1 MTTPASATTGD
12 ATAGDATAERIL
24 AAVAS
29 PATDDAFD
37 PGAALDGLLGC
48 VGMSGADA
56 GGRVA
61 FVGADPVV
69 PSALRLGGGAAVALA
84 AKSVGMAAVH
94 RDRGGDGQDVTVDVR
109 RAPHRLC
116 PFYDRRWE
124 LVNGYPA
131 ASPAITSQALGF
143 SFHRTRDD
151 RWVMPLNPYPAL
163 RARAETFLG
172 APESGVAEAIARWD
186 AAELEEAASDVGI
199 VMPMARTPGE
209 WLATE
214 QHAALAGT
222 PPITLRRIG
231 DAPPEPFP
239 QRRRADLPLDGL
251 RALGMGHVIAGAGTG
266 RALALHGADVLNIW
280 RPTEFEHDSTYVTAN
295 VGVRSATVDPHT
307 ADGAELL
314 RGLLAETD
322 VFYANRRPG
331 YLARLGLSAEEA
343 AAVRPGIVH
352 ATNTLHGPVGPW
364 AHRVGFD
371 QSAGT
376 LVGMMTLEGG
386 SATDPT
392 VTPRLSPILVV
403 NDYIVSWLT
412 AAGIAAALRRRAVEG
427 GSWAVEVSL
436 ARAALWM
443 LELGVLDLGYAREV
457 AGTGERHAYPA
468 PETFTAQTP
477 LGHYQGVTDQVTMS
491 ATPGEYRTVLV
502 PRGSGRPEWLAR

>member
-1 MTTPASATTGD
+1 MTRTDPA
-12 ATAGDATAERIL
+12 ATATGPGGDPVADRVR
-24 AAVAS
+24 AAIAR

-37 PGAALDGLLGC
+37 AGAALDELLGC
-48 VGMSGADA
+48 VGLAAADA
-56 GGRVA
+56 GGRVE
-61 FVGADPVV
+61 FLGADPVV

-124 LVNGYPA
+124 LVNGHPA
-131 ASPAITSQALGF
+131 ASPAITSQALAF

-163 RARAETFLG
+163 RAAAETFLDV
-172 APESGVAEAIARWD
+172 PESRVAEAIARWD
-186 AAELEEAASDVGI
+186 AADLEQAASEAGI

-209 WLATE
+209 WLATP

-239 QRRRADLPLDGL
+239 QRHRADLPLDGL

-266 RALALHGADVLNIW
+266 RALALHGADVLNVW

-295 VGVRSATVDPHT
+295 VGTRSTTIDPHDD
-307 ADGAELL
+307 DGRARLRELL
-314 RGLLAETD
+314 AGAD

-331 YLARLGLSAEEA
+331 YLARIGLSAQEA

-352 ATNTLHGPVGPW
+352 ASNTLHGPAGPW
-364 AHRVGFD
+364 ADRVGFD

-386 SATDPT
+386 SADDPG
-392 VTPRLSPILVV
+392 VRPRLSPILVV
-403 NDYIVSWLT
+403 NDYVVSWLT

-436 ARAALWM
+436 VRAALWM
-443 LELGVLDLGYAREV
+443 LELGVVDLGYAREV
-457 AGTGERHAYPA
+457 AGTGERHAYLDPW
-468 PETFTAQTP
+468 TFTAQTP

>member
-1 MTTPASATTGD
+1 MTTPAATPASATTGD
-12 ATAGDATAERIL
+12 TTTGDATAERIL

-199 VMPMARTPGE
+199 VMPMARTPANGSRPSSTRR
-209 WLATE
+209 WPAPRRSPCAASAT
-214 QHAALAGT
+214 
-222 PPITLRRIG
+222 RR
-231 DAPPEPFP
+231 PN
-239 QRRRADLPLDGL
+239 R
-251 RALGMGHVIAGAGTG
+251 
-266 RALALHGADVLNIW
+266 
-280 RPTEFEHDSTYVTAN
+280 S
-295 VGVRSATVDPHT
+295 RSAAAPTSRWTGCARSGWATSSRAPGPGGRWPCT
-307 ADGAELL
+307 A
-314 RGLLAETD
+314 
-322 VFYANRRPG
+322 
-331 YLARLGLSAEEA
+331 
-343 AAVRPGIVH
+343 
-352 ATNTLHGPVGPW
+352 
-364 AHRVGFD
+364 
-371 QSAGT
+371 
-376 LVGMMTLEGG
+376 
-386 SATDPT
+386 
-392 VTPRLSPILVV
+392 
-403 NDYIVSWLT
+403 
-412 AAGIAAALRRRAVEG
+412 
-427 GSWAVEVSL
+427 
-436 ARAALWM
+436 
-443 LELGVLDLGYAREV
+443 
-457 AGTGERHAYPA
+457 
-468 PETFTAQTP
+468 
-477 LGHYQGVTDQVTMS
+477 
-491 ATPGEYRTVLV
+491 RTC
-502 PRGSGRPEWLAR
+502 